1 MDQSTVLNLAKAYA
15 DAVRSIMKTSGIF
28 LYGSQARGTA
38 TRDSDIDI
46 AVVVDRLPDDY
57 LETLSL
63 LWKLT
68 RSVSQEI
75 EPVLLSGED
84 DERGFLR
91 TVQTTG
97 IAV

>member
-1 MDQSTVLNLAKAYA
+1 MDQSTVLSLAKAYA
-15 DAVRSIMKTSGIF
+15 DAVRSVMKTAGGF

-84 DERGFLR
+84 DESGFLR